1 MILQRW
7 AAVAGRVAAPVA
19 LSATVLVTLPTGALA
34 QPAAAPPTPIFPA
47 VPGDDASLTMARRLS
62 PPTLGAMSLAARV
75 RTALLQVSREH
86 PEVQAAQAAAD
97 TSGFQVESAQRAR
110 YPRLK
115 VGTSTG
121 TYDSGQGNAGSQSY
135 QLITG
140 ELRTSLIDGGAISAR
155 LKAAERTT
163 DANNE
168 AVKSVSQK
176 VVLDALTAYLQVQ
189 RFDLKRQIAHRS
201 TEVLDELTRAEQ
213 RRVAL
218 GASGQNDLQ
227 TASSRRAGIAAR
239 ESDFDAQ
246 RGEAAAKFQTYFR
259 FAPNVERL
267 PVLAVPLQWDVRTQD
282 EALRVAEE
290 RSTELAEA
298 RSRVESAK
306 AVVDQQEASIFP
318 TVDAVLVK
326 TKDPRGVSP
335 QEPTRA
341 ALELNWAFGNGF
353 DQSLRVKTALAEVAN
368 QEAKME
374 SARLNLDELTSSSWS
389 RTVAGR
395 ERERQLRIAVS
406 EAGQAFRGRRRLLE
420 FGRETLPAVLDAQ
433 VEYYTLLLD
442 YVDAVFDLRVNE
454 FRLARTTGR
463 LFVAPDS
470 DNTWINSLFFSGAS
484 SPVLSQEGLL
494 MLPCNA
500 GSAGCRDDAAGR
512 AGEPDEALVRLRLVP
527 RISGI

>member
-1 MILQRW
+1 M
-7 AAVAGRVAAPVA
+7 
-19 LSATVLVTLPTGALA
+19 
-34 QPAAAPPTPIFPA
+34 
-47 VPGDDASLTMARRLS
+47 
-62 PPTLGAMSLAARV
+62 
-75 RTALLQVSREH
+75 
-86 PEVQAAQAAAD
+86 
-97 TSGFQVESAQRAR
+97 
-110 YPRLK
+110 K
-115 VGTSTG
+115 ST
-121 TYDSGQGNAGSQSY
+121 
-135 QLITG
+135 
-140 ELRTSLIDGGAISAR
+140 
-155 LKAAERTT
+155 
-163 DANNE
+163 
-168 AVKSVSQK
+168 SQK

-246 RGEAAAKFQTYFR
+246 RGEAIAKFQTYFR
-259 FAPNVERL
+259 FAPSTDRL
-267 PVLAVPLQWDVRTQD
+267 PVLASPLQWSIASQD
-282 EALRVAEE
+282 AALRVAEE

-306 AVVDQQEASIFP
+306 AVVEQQEASIFP

-341 ALELNWAFGNGF
+341 ALELNWSFGNGF

-368 QEAKME
+368 QESKME
-374 SARLNLDELTSSSWS
+374 GARLNLDELTSASWS

-395 ERERQLRIAVS
+395 ERERQLRSAVGD
-406 EAGQAFRGRRRLLE
+406 AGQAFRGRRRLLE

-470 DNTWINSLFFSGAS
+470 DNTWINSMFFSGAS
-484 SPVLSQEGLL
+484 SPVLTQEGLL
-494 MLPCNA
+494 SLPCST
-500 GSAGCRDDAAGR
+500 GGTGCRDDAAARGPGADES
-512 AGEPDEALVRLRLVP
+512 AGTRLRLAP
-527 RISGI
+527 RLPGA